1 MIRRCTGKKANNS
14 EFQGRKRGESSLEHT
29 HTRETRVERIVE
41 NMMERLINASL
52 TVLSKLRKRNKE
64 KKNTPNNNR
73 LGFFLHRFIFFLYI
87 NTEPPR

>member
-1 MIRRCTGKKANNS
+1 MCLMIRRCTGKKANNS

-64 KKNTPNNNR
+64 KKTR
-73 LGFFLHRFIFFLYI
+73 QTTIDWDFSYIASFFFYI
-87 NTEPPR
+87 